1 MNRELKV
8 KNRETFNLETFTRR
22 SAHFLNEKSA
32 YQWWVIDKIALL
44 IQRNRDLALVF
55 HFFLPFLPL
64 LSLGQTGP
72 DLEKVILQSRDTL
85 DYSVSCE
92 ARAIIVIKEKVSNSH
107 FLACERD
114 QCLLYLFTH
123 KTNFTVFSRSLGRV
137 DLFSAALLRVRKLE
151 KSIFFRTSVF
161 SGLVVQGLCL
171 SLWQKNTQK
180 QKGAKRRQGERE
192 SRFFEQKR
200 EMLWCRLF

>member
-55 HFFLPFLPL
+55 HFFLPFSPL
-64 LSLGQTGP
+64 LSRRQTGP

-171 SLWQKNTQK
+171 SLWQKKHTEA
-180 QKGAKRRQGERE
+180 KGGEAKAGRARVSVFRTKT
-192 SRFFEQKR
+192 RNAVV
-200 EMLWCRLF
+200 